1 MFPMRAPTMQ
11 YANIKNSDTESLRS
25 TKEHLQGDNKLQC
38 TAGTTQRIKYLKLVP
53 LYLFTNETIYRNKTV
68 KKMRSSIRLFNAF
81 MCIIA
86 AGIVEAFQ
94 PLSAARQQQR
104 LHSVIRHSKH
114 PLFSSSSYLSSLSS
128 STTSVSNETNN
139 KIAPVSSVTVIDYK
153 NNHEEDTSMQPQT
166 ATMTTHSSSPAS
178 AQSVPVQVAAEQTV
192 APMVTAPKKKFVHVP
207 NRTKN
212 PVTIANTMQELLDT
226 MNGHSSSGIDNTIDN
241 SENSIESSGMTLIL
255 FHASYCKICQRA
267 GMQLIR
273 ACKEYPSVKF
283 AKVEA
288 SVFPDPAT
296 PKLKSLGVTK
306 FPFVQIYHYGKCV
319 ASFSTGPTHMFMRSV
334 RNTLD
339 LCLERDDECWNGF
352 VTEFSNEIESNQLA
366 RTNLLLIPDEVVDEA
381 AQPLP

>member
-1 MFPMRAPTMQ
+1 
-11 YANIKNSDTESLRS
+11 
-25 TKEHLQGDNKLQC
+25 
-38 TAGTTQRIKYLKLVP
+38 
-53 LYLFTNETIYRNKTV
+53 
-68 KKMRSSIRLFNAF
+68 MRSSIRLFHAF

-178 AQSVPVQVAAEQTV
+178 AQSVPVQVAEQTV

-226 MNGHSSSGIDNTIDN
+226 MNGHSSSGIDNNIDN
-241 SENSIESSGMTLIL
+241 SENSMESSGMTLIL